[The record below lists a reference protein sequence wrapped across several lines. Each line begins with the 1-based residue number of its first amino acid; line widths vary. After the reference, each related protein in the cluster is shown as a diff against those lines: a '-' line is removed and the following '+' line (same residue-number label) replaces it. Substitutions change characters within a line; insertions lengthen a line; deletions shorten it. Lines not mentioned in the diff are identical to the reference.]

1 MGISTRTLTGTA
13 VLGALVVVFDYTMK
27 FSGLKIPFIPP
38 LQFLHFDFTGIPIV
52 LALLLFDLM
61 PGGVIASAVA
71 FFAIL
76 VRSGNPVGP
85 LTKAIAEFST
95 IVGVALGL
103 RWFKNPTKLT
113 KLISGILGIA
123 LRCLIMFFANLLV
136 QPIYY
141 GTPLVGVLLLSPLV
155 ALFNAIQGTISVLG
169 GYFIYEAIMRRTLIH
184 PKFGTNKR

>member
-38 LQFLHFDFTGIPIV
+38 LQFLHLDFTGIPIV

-113 KLISGILGIA
+113 RLVSGILGIG

-169 GYFIYEAIMRRTLIH
+169 GYFIYEAIMRRTSIH
-184 PKFGTNKR
+184 SKFGTDRR